1 MKRNTLAFALLI
13 TAGMSFTSIAVQA
26 QRVTDSYIKTSVVK
40 GDADEAV
47 TYTVKDLVSEN
58 EKDRSAF
65 EMVAVKRTD
74 NGDKF
79 LVIGKH
85 HVAATQTINGQVA
98 DLPLADLLNGK
109 AETKFYEERFPQ
121 VSYNF
126 ITIDESD
133 AKNLLEKVK
142 QLRQNYVDSD
152 TVKVKNETLFMQY
165 RLNDQFAVSMS
176 RGKDGSSAKYFELL
190 IGNRRQVVNSDK
202 FIMYLVDFLAY

>member
-47 TYTVKDLVSEN
+47 TYTVRDLVSEN

-109 AETKFYEERFPQ
+109 AETKFYEARFPQ

-152 TVKVKNETLFMQY
+152 TVKVKNETLFLQY

-176 RGKDGSSAKYFELL
+176 RGKDGSSAKYFELI

>member
-47 TYTVKDLVSEN
+47 TYTVRDLVSEN

-98 DLPLADLLNGK
+98 DLPLADLLSGK
-109 AETKFYEERFPQ
+109 AETKFYEARFPQ

-152 TVKVKNETLFMQY
+152 TVKVKNETLFLQY

-176 RGKDGSSAKYFELL
+176 RGKDGSSAKYFELI

>member
-47 TYTVKDLVSEN
+47 TYTVRDLVSEN

-65 EMVAVKRTD
+65 EMVAVKRAD

-152 TVKVKNETLFMQY
+152 TVKVKNETLFLQY

-176 RGKDGSSAKYFELL
+176 RGKDGSSAKYFELI
-190 IGNRRQVVNSDK
+190 IGNRRQIVNSDK

>member
-47 TYTVKDLVSEN
+47 TYTVRDLVSEN

-98 DLPLADLLNGK
+98 DFPLADLLNGK

-152 TVKVKNETLFMQY
+152 TVKVKNETLFLQY

-176 RGKDGSSAKYFELL
+176 RGKDGSSAKYFELI